1 MACSCLW
8 IRTALMVAEI
18 IFSICDLS
26 WSASKKS
33 DPPQAAKIA
42 LASIAGFFLLINTID
57 LAVQVVCDIR
67 MGFGASWRRRNSLR
81 KFLMI
86 AQYVL
91 LISGLIGFI
100 CVVATQF
107 FNEAW
112 VSALLFVVNVSGMIF
127 RWFDGVLQKCEDRYR
142 PGAGADIPLER
153 V

>member
-1 MACSCLW
+1 
-8 IRTALMVAEI
+8 
-18 IFSICDLS
+18 
-26 WSASKKS
+26 
-33 DPPQAAKIA
+33 
-42 LASIAGFFLLINTID
+42 
-57 LAVQVVCDIR
+57 
-67 MGFGASWRRRNSLR
+67 
-81 KFLMI
+81 MI

-112 VSALLFVVNVSGMIF
+112 VLAVLFVVNVSGMIF